1 MSEINNQQPNMSD
14 LLKHVGTANDLNVG
28 DKVSGK
34 IIAIAK
40 NELLIDVENIGIG
53 IVRGKELYN
62 EEYLSRLNVGEEVE
76 ALIINLDNEKNMIE
90 CSFRAIGKDK
100 IWKEITEAY
109 EQKKTVEAKIREAN
123 KGGFLVKIHGVD
135 GFLPASQLSPTHAI
149 KTVIGEEK
157 SLLNQMK
164 KYIGQVFNV
173 KILSINPDAD
183 SLVASE
189 KAVSDE
195 ISGQKLSK
203 YKVGDA
209 VDAVIVG
216 VVDFGLFLRFDD
228 DLEGLVHISEIAWK
242 KIEDI
247 KKEMSIGT
255 KVKAKIIEIDKEN
268 RINLSIKQTI
278 PNPWIEFVKN
288 AKQGDKFEAKVIK
301 IVSYGAIVAN
311 PQDIQGFVHI
321 SQLSEVPLD
330 SPSKIH
336 EILRVGETKSFT
348 VIDTREDKLSLSILE
363 LEKALKI
370 QSVIEEKANR
380 EALEAQQLQAEGVP
394 VDNTETQHAV
404 N

>member
-1 MSEINNQQPNMSD
+1 MSDNNQQPNMSD
-14 LLKHVGTANDLNVG
+14 LLKHVGTAGDLNVG

-34 IIAIAK
+34 IITIAK
-40 NELLIDVENIGIG
+40 NELILDIENIGIG
-53 IVRGKELYN
+53 LVRGKELYN

-76 ALIINLDNEKNMIE
+76 ALVINLDNEKNMIE

-100 IWKEITEAY
+100 IWKEISDAY
-109 EQKKTVEAKIREAN
+109 EQNKTVEAKIREAN
-123 KGGFLVKIHGVD
+123 KGGFLVKVHGVD

-149 KTVIGEEK
+149 KTVLGEEK

-164 KYIGQVFNV
+164 KYIGQTFMV
-173 KILSINPDAD
+173 KVLSINPEAD

-195 ISGQKLSK
+195 ISSQKLSK

-209 VDAVIVG
+209 VDATIVG

-228 DLEGLVHISEIAWK
+228 ELEGLVHISEIAWK

-247 KKEMSIGT
+247 KKEMTIGT

-278 PNPWIEFVKN
+278 PNPWIEFVKSV
-288 AKQGDKFEAKVIK
+288 KQGDKFEAKVLK
-301 IVSYGAIVAN
+301 IVSYGAIVGN

-321 SQLSEVPLD
+321 SQLSETPLE

-336 EILRVGETKSFT
+336 EVLKVGETKEFT
-348 VIDTREDKLSLSILE
+348 VIDTKEDKLSLSILE
-363 LEKALKI
+363 LKKALEI
-370 QSVIEEKANR
+370 QKQIEEKANK
-380 EALEAQQLQAEGVP
+380 EAEEAQKMQVIEEVKNDLAKEG
-394 VDNTETQHAV
+394 N
-404 N
+404 

>member
-1 MSEINNQQPNMSD
+1 MSTNQQPNMGD
-14 LLKHVGTANDLNVG
+14 LLKHVGSEADLNVG

-40 NELLIDVENIGIG
+40 NELILDIENIGIG

-76 ALIINLDNEKNMIE
+76 ALVISLDNEKNFIE

-100 IWKEITEAY
+100 IWKEIAEAF
-109 EQKKTVEAKIREAN
+109 ETKKTVEAKIREAN

-149 KTVIGEEK
+149 KTVVGEEK

-164 KYIGQVFNV
+164 KFVGQTFNV
-173 KILSINPDAD
+173 KIISINPDAD

-195 ISGQKLSK
+195 ISSQRLSK
-203 YKVGDA
+203 YKVNET
-209 VDAVIVG
+209 VDAIVVG
-216 VVDFGLFLRFDD
+216 VVDFGVFLRFDD
-228 DLEGLVHISEIAWK
+228 ELEGLVHISEIAWK
-242 KIEDI
+242 KIDDI
-247 KKEMSIGT
+247 KKEIQIGQ

-278 PNPWIEFVKN
+278 PNPWIEFVKTV
-288 AKQGDKFEAKVIK
+288 KPGDKFEAKVVK
-301 IVSYGAIVAN
+301 VVSYGAIVNN
-311 PQDIQGFVHI
+311 PNDIQGFVHI
-321 SQLSEVPLD
+321 SQLSEKPLE

-336 EILRVGETKSFT
+336 EILKVGETKSFV
-348 VIDTREDKLSLSILE
+348 VIDTKEDKLSLSILDFNKAIAIQKE
-363 LEKALKI
+363 L
-370 QSVIEEKANR
+370 EEKANK
-380 EALEAQQLQAEGVP
+380 EAEEAQAMQTINEVKDDLHKSR
-394 VDNTETQHAV
+394 NK
-404 N
+404 

>member
-1 MSEINNQQPNMSD
+1 MSDTNNQQPNMGD
-14 LLKHVGTANDLNVG
+14 LLKHVGTSNDLNVG
-28 DKVSGK
+28 DKVSGT
-34 IIAIAK
+34 IITIAK
-40 NELLIDVENIGIG
+40 NELLIDIENIGIG

-62 EEYLSRLNVGEEVE
+62 EEYLSRLNVGEQVE

-100 IWKEITEAY
+100 IWKEITDAY

-123 KGGFLVKIHGVD
+123 KGGFLVKVHGVD

-149 KTVIGEEK
+149 KTVLGEEK

-164 KYIGQVFNV
+164 KYIGQVFNI
-173 KILSINPDAD
+173 KILSINPEAD

-203 YKVGDA
+203 YKVGDV
-209 VDAVIVG
+209 VDATIVG

-255 KVKAKIIEIDKEN
+255 KVKAKIIEVDKES

-288 AKQGDKFEAKVIK
+288 VKQGDKFDAKVIK

-321 SQLSEVPLD
+321 SQLSKIPLE

-336 EILRVGETKSFT
+336 EVLRVGETKEFT
-348 VIDTREDKLSLSILE
+348 VIDTKEDKLSLSILD
-363 LEKALKI
+363 LPTALLI
-370 QSVIEEKANR
+370 QKTIEEKANQ
-380 EALEAQQLQAEGVP
+380 EAEEAQSMQVIDEVKQDLAK
-394 VDNTETQHAV
+394 AAR
-404 N
+404 